1 MGDFTF
7 REGKGSGP
15 GRDFLGHQDVRPSL
29 SRNLACCDNLS
40 IAKKNGCAPRFSTAF
55 SGRSQIDMHFKAN
68 FGTGSHHDFPEL
80 SSAEFCHH
88 LNVSPGVIR
97 QPPTVICA
105 GRWESQ
111 VVQGQL
117 WLSEFIFSMEV
128 AKRQELGI
136 HSVLATSAVPY
147 SDGSFHLQPQ
157 HRLPHHSGDMVNS
170 FIPFQ
175 IQGF

>member
-1 MGDFTF
+1 MALGNKPTGRYFGEIGPWRGGQVLCPAENHST
-7 REGKGSGP
+7 RPWARGSRRAGA
-15 GRDFLGHQDVRPSL
+15 L
-29 SRNLACCDNLS
+29 
-40 IAKKNGCAPRFSTAF
+40 T
-55 SGRSQIDMHFKAN
+55 
-68 FGTGSHHDFPEL
+68 TGSHHDFPEL

-147 SDGSFHLQPQ
+147 SDGSFLLQPQ